1 MSRAATTIEDPA
13 EAQQAAAR
21 QLGTWRLMLDVF
33 LQSRLGIAGVTIVVA
48 IILFSFVGPL
58 VYETEQIR
66 TDLARSSL
74 PPGGSHPLGTDDA
87 GYDQLGRL
95 MAGGQTALL
104 IGLAAALVATTIGA
118 IWGAVAGFVGGGVDS
133 LMMRIVDA
141 GLSIPTLFLLLLLA
155 SITTPTA
162 VSLIFIIAM
171 TAWLGTARLVRAE
184 TLTLRVR
191 EYVQAVR
198 VMGGGAPRI
207 VGRHILPNA
216 IGTILVTATFQ
227 IADAILAV
235 AALSFLGLGIP
246 APDANWGSMLSK
258 GVTYTQQGYWWLIYP
273 PGLAIVLTVMA
284 FNFLGD
290 ALRDAFE
297 VRLQRR

>member
-1 MSRAATTIEDPA
+1 MRRAAIEGAVDVA
-13 EAQQAAAR
+13 EPVGGAERSA
-21 QLGTWRLMLDVF
+21 WRMMLDVF
-33 LQSRLGIAGVTIVVA
+33 LQSRLGVAGLVIVVA
-48 IILFSFVGPL
+48 ILLFSFVGPL
-58 VYETEQIR
+58 VYQTDQVH
-66 TDLARSSL
+66 TDLAQSGL

-95 MAGGQTALL
+95 MVGGQTALKV
-104 IGLAAALVATTIGA
+104 GLAAALMATTFGA
-118 IWGAVAGFVGGGVDS
+118 IWGAVAGFLGGAVDAF
-133 LMMRIVDA
+133 MMRVVDA
-141 GLSIPTLFLLLLLA
+141 GLAIPSLFLLLLLA
-155 SITTPTA
+155 SITTPSELT
-162 VSLIFIIAM
+162 LIFIIAL

-191 EYVQAVR
+191 DYVQAVR

-216 IGTILVTATFQ
+216 IGTIVVTATFQ
-227 IADAILAV
+227 IADAIIAV

-273 PGLAIVLTVMA
+273 PGVAIVLTVIA
-284 FNFLGD
+284 FNFMGD